1 MTEAMENENRL
12 SLDIFRD
19 MIRNGIRLTRIV
31 WGEKKST
38 IIGLAIVF
46 LVISATPFLQSG
58 ASGLLINNLV
68 KDAGTGI
75 LDPAIIWLTAIVIL
89 ATLIPSLLSAVRDYL
104 LKTFWL
110 FMEAQFD
117 TMVIKKKGEID
128 IAVHEDPQKQDLF
141 NRVKEE
147 GTWRLR
153 SFIDREFFILQN
165 VLEAVIAAAIIFFF
179 RWWIF
184 LILLAGTIPELWV
197 EAKYGREVW
206 SIHAIRSERRRKYW
220 SLRWQFEELAHLV
233 ELKLFQN
240 AGYFL
245 AQIKELFHSFQAEQ
259 RRNEQKRLHREMIAL
274 IVSQAAIAFATV
286 YFILE
291 VVNGG
296 LMIGTLV
303 FVLASIAGLR
313 QALGGLFMNLG
324 QQYQDSLFVTDI
336 FKLLD
341 IQPVLAKPVAG
352 FVLPRDQT
360 PEIVFENVSFA
371 YPGTDKIVLKDF
383 SLTIKPGEKVA
394 LIGANGAGK
403 TTIVKLLCR
412 FYDPIKGRILI
423 GGHDIR
429 EIDIE
434 SWYRILGALFQD
446 YSHYNFLVKDVI
458 ALGRTEFPLAMNQ
471 VKNAARSSEADIFI
485 EEWKNKY
492 EQMLGKDFT
501 GGIEPSIGQ
510 WQKLAI
516 ARAFYR
522 NARVLILD
530 EPTASIDAEA
540 EAKIFDRLESETQ
553 GKTVILISHR
563 FSTVRHATQ
572 IAVLENGRLKELG
585 THEKLLKKKGLYA
598 RLFNLQAKGYK

>member
-1 MTEAMENENRL
+1 MTDGMENVNKF
-12 SLDIFRD
+12 SFDIFKD
-19 MIRNGIRLTRIV
+19 MVRNGLRLTRLV
-31 WGEKKST
+31 WAEKKGT
-38 IIGLAIVF
+38 IIGLTAVF
-46 LVISATPFLQSG
+46 LVISATPFIQSG
-58 ASGLLINNLV
+58 ASGLLINTLV
-68 KDAGTGI
+68 KDAGTGV
-75 LDPAIIWLTAIVIL
+75 LDPTIIWLMAVVIL
-89 ATLIPSLLSAVRDYL
+89 ATFVPSVLSAVRDYL
-104 LKTFWL
+104 SKTFWF
-110 FMEAQFD
+110 FMEARFD
-117 TMVIKKKGEID
+117 TMVIQKKGEID

-165 VLEAVIAAAIIFFF
+165 VLEAVIAAVIILFFQ
-179 RWWIF
+179 WWVF
-184 LILLAGTIPELWV
+184 LILLIGTIPELWV

-220 SLRWQFEELAHLV
+220 SLRWQFEELSRLV

-240 AGYFL
+240 AGHFL
-245 AQIKELFHSFQAEQ
+245 SQIKELFRHFQDEQ
-259 RRNEQKRLHREMIAL
+259 KQNEQKRLRREMAAL
-274 IVSQAAIAFATV
+274 TVAQLTIAFATV

-296 LMIGTLV
+296 LMVGTLV

-324 QQYQDSLFVTDI
+324 QQYQDSLFITDI

-341 IQPVLAKPVAG
+341 IGPALVKPPQG
-352 FVLPRDQT
+352 FVLPRDET
-360 PEIVFENVSFA
+360 PEIVFDHVSFA
-371 YPGTDKIVLKDF
+371 YPGADKAVLKNF
-383 SLTIKPGEKVA
+383 SLKVEPGEKIA

-412 FYDPIKGRILI
+412 FYDPTEGRILI
-423 GGHDIR
+423 GGRDIR

-434 SWYRILGALFQD
+434 SWYHVLGALFQD
-446 YSHYNFLVKDVI
+446 YAHYPFIVKDTI
-458 ALGRTEFPLAMNQ
+458 ALGRTASPLAMDQ

-516 ARAFYR
+516 SRAFYR

-530 EPTASIDAEA
+530 EPTSSIDAEA
-540 EAKIFDRLESETQ
+540 EAKIFDRLEKETK

-563 FSTVRHATQ
+563 FSTVRHATK

-585 THEKLLKKKGLYA
+585 RHEELLKKKGLYA
-598 RLFNLQAKGYK
+598 RLFNLQAEGYR